1 MSVSGGRKIRAFLSP
16 WVIIG
21 MVAILA
27 AFFIFMA
34 RESIHKQREATTR
47 LLVAQ
52 GASLIQSFEASAC
65 TGAWMRWGP
74 FQLQKLLIE
83 MARQPGINYLTVT
96 DTDGVIL
103 ADSDPAMVGENYVTD
118 LDLQRASRL
127 TQVEWRRVPSREGA
141 DTFEVYRRFA
151 PSEIPFESPRGDR
164 AAGKD
169 STGLVIFVGL
179 DMGPM
184 LAAQE
189 ADFRSTVTLAAILVV
204 AGLTGMLALV
214 FAQGYLSTRSSYSR
228 VKTFS
233 DILVE
238 NMPIG
243 LVAVDEK
250 GRVTAFNAGAESIL
264 GKNAADVIGRSA
276 EGALPE
282 NCRAVLSELGQG
294 KRVIEREIEC
304 TMNSGKE
311 VPLEVIAATLHGEGG
326 VPQGSVILFRD
337 LTELRQLKAEITRSQ
352 RLASI
357 GSLAAGVA
365 HEIRN
370 PLSSIKGF
378 ATYFKEK
385 LRGSPE
391 DTKTADIM
399 IQEVERLNR
408 VVRQLLDLS
417 RPMEMKKVRT
427 SVGAL
432 IEHTLKLTE
441 LQARKKGVSVHA
453 QVDADAPEAVVDPD
467 RIKQAL
473 LNLCL
478 NALEAMKTGGALTLS
493 LGRQDERTLMIR
505 ISDTGPGIPRKERDR
520 IFDPFYTTKTS
531 GTGLGLAIVHRIIE
545 SHGGEIRVTSAP
557 GIGTTFTILLPAAD
571 EISSGR
577 PEAATGETE

>member
-1 MSVSGGRKIRAFLSP
+1 MVVSSSQKIRAFLSP

-21 MVAILA
+21 MVAILTA
-27 AFFIFMA
+27 VFIFMA
-34 RESIHKQREATTR
+34 RESIHKQRDATTR

-52 GASLIQSFEASAC
+52 GSSLIQSFEASAR

-96 DTDGVIL
+96 DTNGVIL
-103 ADSDPAMVGENYVTD
+103 ADSDPAMVGENYETD
-118 LDLQRASRL
+118 LDFQRASRL

-151 PSEIPFESPRGDR
+151 PSEIPFESSRAET
-164 AAGKD
+164 AAGRD
-169 STGLVIFVGL
+169 APGLVIFVGL
-179 DMGPM
+179 DMGPV

-189 ADFRSTVTLAAILVV
+189 ADFRSTVTIAAILVA
-204 AGLTGMLALV
+204 AGLAGMLALV
-214 FAQGYLSTRSSYSR
+214 LAQGYLSTRSSYTR

-250 GRVTAFNAGAESIL
+250 DRVTAFNAGAESIL
-264 GKNAADVIGRSA
+264 GRNAAEVIGRPA
-276 EGALPE
+276 GEALPE
-282 NCRAVLSELGQG
+282 KCREVLSELGQG
-294 KRVIEREIEC
+294 VRVIEREIEC

-311 VPLEVIAATLHGEGG
+311 VPLEVIAATLHEEGRI
-326 VPQGSVILFRD
+326 PQGSVILFRD
-337 LTELRQLKAEITRSQ
+337 LTELRQLKAEIARSQ

-391 DTKTADIM
+391 DTRTADIM

-417 RPMEMKKVRT
+417 RPMEMKKVPT
-427 SVGAL
+427 SVGSL

-441 LQARKKGVSVHA
+441 LQARKKGISIKTDIA
-453 QVDADAPEAVVDPD
+453 PGTPDAVIDPD

-478 NALEAMKTGGALTLS
+478 NALEAMKTGGTLTLS
-493 LGRQDERTLMIR
+493 LRRQDERALMIG
-505 ISDTGPGIPRKERDR
+505 ISDTGPGIPRKEMDR

-545 SHGGEIRVTSAP
+545 AHGGEIRVTSDP
-557 GIGTTFTILLPAAD
+557 GGGTTFTILLPTGD
-571 EISSGR
+571 ERSSGR
-577 PEAATGETE
+577 PEATTGEKG